1 MLGNLTPT
9 SSVSL
14 YKEIV
19 KMKNQSNIKRIAEII
34 ALVLRLMG
42 GYAYSKTKLVKI
54 VYLLDIIE
62 SRKGKKHFST
72 ATYKSYY
79 YGPYSDDIEESINL
93 LDNFGYVEVGKKTS
107 VNGNTYYTFKL
118 KDTPYFGEL
127 SQNEKNEI
135 SQYSSQLVELER
147 GKLLELA
154 YITKEFENTQFGEEV
169 KL

>member
-1 MLGNLTPT
+1 MLNV
-9 SSVSL
+9 VS
-14 YKEIV
+14 
-19 KMKNQSNIKRIAEII
+19 KMLNVASKMLNVASKMLNVA
-34 ALVLRLMG
+34 
-42 GYAYSKTKLVKI
+42 AYSKTKLVKL
-54 VYLLDIIE
+54 VYLLDIIQ
-62 SRKGKKHFST
+62 SRKGNKHFST

-79 YGPYSDDIEESINL
+79 YGLYSDDIEEAINL

-107 VNGNTYYTFKL
+107 VNGNTYYTFQL

-135 SQYSSQLVELER
+135 SQYTFQLVELER

-154 YITKEFENTQFGEEV
+154 YSTKEFENTQFGEEV